1 MSESEGLLSKTSENA
16 PGMIY
21 QFLMHPDGTA
31 CFPYCSSWCKTMLGI
46 EPETLRTDAAPLL
59 DLIILE
65 DRARFEDSVKL
76 SACAFD
82 LWRWEGRVRAKGG
95 DPI

>member
-1 MSESEGLLSKTSENA
+1 
-16 PGMIY
+16 
-21 QFLMHPDGTA
+21 
-31 CFPYCSSWCKTMLGI
+31 MLGI